1 MFTHCSFY
9 WTMVEID
16 TFYNFFCV
24 VFSVHIPYL
33 LMVGLNRLEL
43 LTSRLSGV
51 RSNQLSYRPIMVET
65 RRIELLTPCLQGRCS
80 PSWATPPLWYVFF
93 FEGCSFK
100 TRQCNVH
107 PDERPELS
115 SLFSLMFSLE
125 RRWSSRTFRY
135 GYLVTTSPQSS
146 PPP

>member
-1 MFTHCSFY
+1 
-9 WTMVEID
+9 MVEID

-80 PSWATPPLWYVFF
+80 PS
-93 FEGCSFK
+93 
-100 TRQCNVH
+100 
-107 PDERPELS
+107 
-115 SLFSLMFSLE
+115 
-125 RRWSSRTFRY
+125 
-135 GYLVTTSPQSS
+135 
-146 PPP
+146 